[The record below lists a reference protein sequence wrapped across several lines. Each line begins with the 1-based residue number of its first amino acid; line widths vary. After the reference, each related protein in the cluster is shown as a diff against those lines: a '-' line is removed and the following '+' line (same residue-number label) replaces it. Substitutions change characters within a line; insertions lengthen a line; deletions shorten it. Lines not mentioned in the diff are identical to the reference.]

1 MGWGFR
7 KSIRIAPGVR
17 VNVGRRSTGISL
29 GPRGLKLSAN
39 SRGRRGVYA
48 GWRGLFF
55 RKKL

>member
-1 MGWGFR
+1 MSFGFR
-7 KSIRIAPGVR
+7 KSFKLVPGVR
-17 VNVGRRSTGISL
+17 VNVGRRSTGISV

-39 SRGRRGVYA
+39 SRGGRGVYA